1 MAATVNIT
9 SYHGSTGATSATVT
23 AWRNKLADNDTADNN
38 NRMPIPASG
47 TQYAWVKH
55 IALVAAT
62 SPASLIDTLQVYSVA
77 ALPTGVQMFAQD
89 HAYTDPTT
97 QQATPLTGWSN
108 NYTGFTSGSPLSL
121 AGSISNPSTG
131 KINTNYCQLQLGIIS
146 TAAVG
151 VMAAATITFSYLE
164 S

>member
-9 SYHGSTGATSATVT
+9 SYHGSSPSGATAT
-23 AWRNKLADNDTADNN
+23 AWRNKLADNDTADLN
-38 NRMPIPASG
+38 NRLPIPAAG

-62 SPASLIDTLQVYSVA
+62 SPAAQIDTLQMYSSG

-97 QQATPLTGWSN
+97 QQATPLTGWTN
-108 NYTGFTSGSPLSL
+108 NYATYTSGSPLNL
-121 AGSISNPSTG
+121 AGSIVNPNTG
-131 KINTNYCQLQLGIIS
+131 KINTNYCQMQLGIIS

-151 VMAAATITFSYLE
+151 VMSAQTITFSYLE